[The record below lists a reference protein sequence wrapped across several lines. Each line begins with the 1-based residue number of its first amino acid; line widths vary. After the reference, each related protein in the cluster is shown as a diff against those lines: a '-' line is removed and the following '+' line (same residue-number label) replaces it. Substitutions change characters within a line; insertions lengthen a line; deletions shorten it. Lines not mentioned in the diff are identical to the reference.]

1 MSIDTKKLQIAIEL
15 HLENIEHILGPHYK
29 LTLIANHD
37 GHGGLNDADIVLTMS
52 ERDKIIK
59 AIDKFL
65 PA

>member
-1 MSIDTKKLQIAIEL
+1 MDKRKLQLAIES
-15 HLENIEHILGPHYK
+15 HLENIEKILGPHYK
-29 LTLIANHD
+29 LTLVANHD

-52 ERDKIIK
+52 DRGSIIK